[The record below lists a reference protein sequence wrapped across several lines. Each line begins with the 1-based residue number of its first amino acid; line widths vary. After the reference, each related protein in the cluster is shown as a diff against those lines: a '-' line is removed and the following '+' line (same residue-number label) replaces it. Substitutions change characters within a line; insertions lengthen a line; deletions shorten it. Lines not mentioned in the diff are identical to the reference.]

1 MPREEALLLDMLLA
15 ARKILRFTAGL
26 SETDFRAS
34 DLVQSAVIREIQVL
48 GEAARLV
55 SDETRTAHPDIAW
68 SAISGMRNR
77 VIHEYFNIDLNV
89 VWQTIRDDIPA
100 LADQLAVIAP
110 PEEEADNG
118 PD

>member
-1 MPREEALLLDMLLA
+1 ML
-15 ARKILRFTAGL
+15 FDGL
-26 SETDFRAS
+26 KQA
-34 DLVQSAVIREIQVL
+34 VQSAVIREIQVL

-55 SDETRTAHPDIAW
+55 SDETRTAHPEIAW

-77 VIHEYFNIDLNV
+77 VIHEYFNIDLDI

-100 LADQLAVIAP
+100 LAEQLALIVP
-110 PEEEADNG
+110 PEEDANDG